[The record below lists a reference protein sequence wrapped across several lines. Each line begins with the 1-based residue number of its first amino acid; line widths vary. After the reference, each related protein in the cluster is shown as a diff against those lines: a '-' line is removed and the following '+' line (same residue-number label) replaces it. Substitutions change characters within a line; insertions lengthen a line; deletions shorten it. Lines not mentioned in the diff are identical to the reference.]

1 MLGTLAE
8 IKALNG
14 YHNRLN
20 AGLVQIT
27 KLDIYEIIALE
38 SEMRSEEIIAAL
50 NKIFEELFEIDPALL
65 KPEALFVEDLGMD
78 SLDAV
83 DLIVAIEKEFGVRV
97 KEEDARAIRTL
108 GDIYN
113 AVEKRFATS
122 DPV

>member
-38 SEMRSEEIIAAL
+38 
-50 NKIFEELFEIDPALL
+50 N
-65 KPEALFVEDLGMD
+65 
-78 SLDAV
+78 
-83 DLIVAIEKEFGVRV
+83 
-97 KEEDARAIRTL
+97 EDAFRR
-108 GDIYN
+108 DN
-113 AVEKRFATS
+113 RS
-122 DPV
+122 P